1 MRGETVISSTSS
13 VLPAATPVTV
23 TAVPPAVT
31 VKAAAGGRLADRSSE
46 NASWMVFPSAG
57 TTALVSEG
65 GTTNTSKTAES
76 PYMGRVLVFVSLRL
90 PLMGP
95 SPVAEELGRPTRT
108 PSPAGPPSATELTLK
123 VASVPLSSQPV
134 KG

>member
-1 MRGETVISSTSS
+1 M
-13 VLPAATPVTV
+13 LPAATPVTV
-23 TAVPPAVT
+23 TAVPPLVT
-31 VKAAAGGRLADRSSE
+31 VKAAAGGRLADCRSSE
-46 NASWMVFPSAG
+46 NASWMVFPSAR

-108 PSPAGPPSATELTLK
+108 PSPPGPPSATELTLK